1 MKKNYVFAILAL
13 LFLLNGS
20 CSEKVVVLP
29 KPDFADLLVK
39 ASPFK
44 GFRQEQGAQNNR
56 DVVIEIL
63 PESKKTVIFKDGNV
77 QFSVT
82 ILDTDYETALLQVN
96 QQVSSAGNIVGRP
109 FDATL
114 PNQHGVFFAKDA
126 QGATVNIIDL
136 YVNAGTKVWTY
147 KLFK

>member
-44 GFRQEQGAQNNR
+44 GFRQEQGAQDNK
-56 DVVIEIL
+56 DVIIEIL
-63 PESKKTVIFKDGNV
+63 PESKKSVIFKDGNI

-109 FDATL
+109 FDAKL
-114 PNQHGVFFAKDA
+114 PNQHGIFYAKDSK
-126 QGATVNIIDL
+126 GATINNMEL
-136 YVNAGTKVWTY
+136 YVNAGAKVWSY
-147 KLFK
+147 ILSK